1 MIMESHIGGGEGR
14 EMGRFVGDRIFPK
27 EHRRTGVY
35 TTTCFCNDERN
46 TTCVCCVCACVQYMY
61 MYLHIYSGFIW
72 SAGIIS
78 VDLFPLFLLCFH
90 VRYLSYL
97 MYVHVPTHVCIA
109 SATYP
114 FYR

>member
-1 MIMESHIGGGEGR
+1 
-14 EMGRFVGDRIFPK
+14 MGRFVGDRIFPK

-46 TTCVCCVCACVQYMY
+46 TTCVCVVCVVCVCCVCACVHFMY

-78 VDLFPLFLLCFH
+78 VDSFFFHFFFLVFMYGTYLTLCTCMYS
-90 VRYLSYL
+90 VCDLSIL
-97 MYVHVPTHVCIA
+97 
-109 SATYP
+109 
-114 FYR
+114 